1 MSHRWISPVGRR
13 FRVATLRV
21 TLGFALAAL
30 LVAPARSD
38 SDFQTWLAALRAEA
52 EAQGISAETLDRA
65 LSGVEPIERVIE
77 LDRRQPEFTQ
87 TFWRYLDQRIS
98 EQRIERGHVML
109 AEHQAL
115 FQEVGERYGVQ
126 PRFLAAFWG
135 LESNYGSY
143 TGDHRV
149 IDALVTLAYD
159 PRRGDFFRTQLIDAL
174 KIIDEG
180 HIAPETMMG
189 SWAGAMGHVQFIPST
204 FRNYAVDQDGD
215 GRRDIWQSLPDALG
229 SAANFLS
236 EIGWDATRTWG
247 REVRLPAG
255 FDWELAGLER
265 RKTLADWQALGVRK
279 IDGRDLPAV
288 ELEASLVVPGVGEV
302 GKAFALVHDRPV
314 KTLPVAAGL
323 GGGSADA
330 AAALRLIARA
340 NPGELSNEI
349 AAQLAPQLGS
359 DVAVC
364 LDSAPALMT
373 GRGEV
378 VTPLRGFPACGVLLA
393 NPGVKLAT
401 KDVYGALNAAPID
414 SAPPMPEIPNLAGD
428 FEKLIDFAR
437 TRANDLEPV
446 AVARAPEIQAVL
458 ATLNKLEGAQL
469 VRLSGSGPTCFAVF
483 ATPQKAHAAA
493 ASLAQQE
500 PDWWIASGSLG
511 DPDPGK
517 PR

>member
-247 REVRLPAG
+247 REVRLPQG

-265 RKTLADWQALGVRK
+265 RKKLAEWQALGVRK
-279 IDGRDLPAV
+279 IDGRSLPAV
-288 ELEASLVVPGVGEV
+288 DLEASLVAPGGHKGPAFLVYQNFRVILNWNRSVTYAIAVGHLADRLAGAGPLETERPAGERPLSRVEV
-302 GKAFALVHDRPV
+302 EELQERLLAEGFDPGTPDGIV
-314 KTLPVAAGL
+314 
-323 GGGSADA
+323 GGQTR
-330 AAALRLIARA
+330 AALRAYQRRA
-340 NPGELSNEI
+340 GLP
-349 AAQLAPQLGS
+349 P
-359 DVAVC
+359 D
-364 LDSAPALMT
+364 
-373 GRGEV
+373 
-378 VTPLRGFPACGVLLA
+378 GFPSVEVLQ
-393 NPGVKLAT
+393 KL
-401 KDVYGALNAAPID
+401 
-414 SAPPMPEIPNLAGD
+414 
-428 FEKLIDFAR
+428 R
-437 TRANDLEPV
+437 TS
-446 AVARAPEIQAVL
+446 
-458 ATLNKLEGAQL
+458 EG
-469 VRLSGSGPTCFAVF
+469 G
-483 ATPQKAHAAA
+483 
-493 ASLAQQE
+493 
-500 PDWWIASGSLG
+500 
-511 DPDPGK
+511 
-517 PR
+517 

>member
-1 MSHRWISPVGRR
+1 MGQRWIIPGFIPGILPVVRW
-13 FRVATLRV
+13 FRVATL
-21 TLGFALAAL
+21 GIALAAL
-30 LVAPARSD
+30 LIAPARSD
-38 SDFQTWLAALRAEA
+38 GDFQTWLAALRAEA

-98 EQRIERGHVML
+98 EQRIERGHAML

-159 PRRGDFFRTQLIDAL
+159 PRRGDFFRAQLIDAL

-229 SAANFLS
+229 SAANFLT

-247 REVRLPAG
+247 REVRLPQG

-265 RKTLADWQALGVRK
+265 RKTLAEWQALGVRK
-279 IDGRDLPAV
+279 IDGRSLPAV
-288 ELEASLVVPGVGEV
+288 DLEASLVAPGGHKGPAFLVYQNFRVILNWNRSVTYAIAVGHLADRLAGAGPLETERPAGERPLSRVEV
-302 GKAFALVHDRPV
+302 EELQERLLAEGFDPGTPDGIV
-314 KTLPVAAGL
+314 
-323 GGGSADA
+323 GGQTR
-330 AAALRLIARA
+330 AALRAYQRRA
-340 NPGELSNEI
+340 GLP
-349 AAQLAPQLGS
+349 P
-359 DVAVC
+359 D
-364 LDSAPALMT
+364 
-373 GRGEV
+373 
-378 VTPLRGFPACGVLLA
+378 GFPSVEVLQ
-393 NPGVKLAT
+393 KL
-401 KDVYGALNAAPID
+401 
-414 SAPPMPEIPNLAGD
+414 
-428 FEKLIDFAR
+428 R
-437 TRANDLEPV
+437 TS
-446 AVARAPEIQAVL
+446 
-458 ATLNKLEGAQL
+458 EG
-469 VRLSGSGPTCFAVF
+469 G
-483 ATPQKAHAAA
+483 
-493 ASLAQQE
+493 
-500 PDWWIASGSLG
+500 
-511 DPDPGK
+511 
-517 PR
+517 

>member
-1 MSHRWISPVGRR
+1 
-13 FRVATLRV
+13 LRV

-87 TFWRYLDQRIS
+87 TFWHYLDQRIS
-98 EQRIERGHVML
+98 EQRIERGHAML

-229 SAANFLS
+229 SAANFLT
-236 EIGWDATRTWG
+236 EIGWDATKTWG

-265 RKTLADWQALGVRK
+265 RKMLAEWQALGVRK
-279 IDGRDLPAV
+279 IDGRSLPAV
-288 ELEASLVVPGVGEV
+288 DLEASLVAPGGHKGPAFLVYQNFRVILNWNRSVTYAIAVGHLADRLAGAGPLETERPAGERPLSRVEV
-302 GKAFALVHDRPV
+302 EELQERLLAEGFDPGTPDGIV
-314 KTLPVAAGL
+314 
-323 GGGSADA
+323 GGQTR
-330 AAALRLIARA
+330 AALRAYQRRA
-340 NPGELSNEI
+340 GLP
-349 AAQLAPQLGS
+349 P
-359 DVAVC
+359 D
-364 LDSAPALMT
+364 
-373 GRGEV
+373 
-378 VTPLRGFPACGVLLA
+378 GFPSVEVLQ
-393 NPGVKLAT
+393 KL
-401 KDVYGALNAAPID
+401 
-414 SAPPMPEIPNLAGD
+414 
-428 FEKLIDFAR
+428 R
-437 TRANDLEPV
+437 TS
-446 AVARAPEIQAVL
+446 
-458 ATLNKLEGAQL
+458 EG
-469 VRLSGSGPTCFAVF
+469 G
-483 ATPQKAHAAA
+483 
-493 ASLAQQE
+493 
-500 PDWWIASGSLG
+500 
-511 DPDPGK
+511 
-517 PR
+517 